1 MKNAIILFGLLLAAC
16 APQSNLVSDRD
27 GYTLQLD
34 KYKNEVKAG
43 QSLAIPVNIL
53 RSKAYLDK
61 PVKLK
66 LNSTLP
72 EGLTYSISPNPIM
85 LDNGTIQISTSLDA
99 KKGDYTIVLAGD
111 AVVSGIPAKGT
122 VFKLSIN

>member
-1 MKNAIILFGLLLAAC
+1 MKNTIILFGLLLSAC
-16 APQSNLVSDRD
+16 VPQSNLVADRD

-34 KYKNEVKAG
+34 NYRNVVRAG

-53 RSKAYLDK
+53 RSRVYLDK

-66 LNSTLP
+66 LNSSLP
-72 EGLTYSISPNPIM
+72 EGVTYSINPNPTK
-85 LDNGTIQISTSLDA
+85 LDNGTIEISTSPDA

-122 VFKLSIN
+122 VFKLSII